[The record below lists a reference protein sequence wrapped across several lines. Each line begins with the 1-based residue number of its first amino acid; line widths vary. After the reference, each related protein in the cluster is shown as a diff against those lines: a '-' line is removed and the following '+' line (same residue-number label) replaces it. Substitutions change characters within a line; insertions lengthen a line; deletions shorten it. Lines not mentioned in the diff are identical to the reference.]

1 MYEKQEK
8 NTKPENGKIS
18 AELSSL
24 IDDVVVFATEEVQ
37 CKVITPLFFI
47 ACAMGRDDCMLY
59 NVVMSTISKEKCE
72 SMVGDVNEAISP
84 SIYTAVRPNTKPK
97 IGKELNALIGLS
109 EEERKKTGSDFAT
122 SNHVLL
128 ALLSNKGIDEQ
139 AYSIVSKYIKYDEF
153 LEGSKNMT
161 YVTKAVS
168 KAETDDD
175 AYSLLYSPEKMHRYV
190 SGFENSSKKYSG
202 VQYCKNLNGLACLG
216 KINKLVGREN
226 IISLIDKALAK
237 KDCNNAFLVGNSG
250 VGKTAIV
257 EGLSRMIVEG
267 TAPLSLLGKVIY
279 SLKTSE
285 VMSGSSLHGV
295 VEERMLKIMNSIKG
309 NGDSILFIDDA
320 HVLAEVQKNSDIG
333 VLTTLS
339 DAMQSNGISV
349 IMASTTDGYSKVM
362 NQMKDFKRKFQRID
376 VDPMSI
382 EESIQ
387 VIDGVKDS
395 YEKFH
400 DVIYNDEV
408 IKDAVNKSKRFIT
421 DIALPS
427 SAIGIIDAAGSLR
440 KLEFMKSPELS
451 SMVSELG
458 GLCMKRNRKRTGP
471 PDEKEEAETNNR
483 IGELRDSIGKY
494 VSERKISNEE
504 RMVSFDDINKAISDK
519 TGVPVEKIGTSERKA
534 LAGISEK
541 LKKVVVG
548 QDEAIDSICGA
559 IKRNKIGLY
568 RKNRPIYTAFLLGPT
583 GVGKTLTAKMLAK
596 EIFGDE
602 KYLVKF
608 DMSEYS
614 DKTSVNKLI
623 GAGAGYIGYDDGGLL
638 TEAVKNKK
646 YAVVLFDEIEKAD
659 DLIYNL
665 LLQVLDEATL
675 TDNMGNKVDFR
686 NTIVLLT
693 SNVGAR
699 KAQESRAIGFTSDTG
714 VVKREVMERE
724 LKRTFPPE
732 FINRVDDVIYYN
744 DLTEKD
750 IDRIIRDNLDSL
762 QDRVNGMGYTM
773 EYNDSL
779 VDFIYNKWT
788 DEHEYGARPILRIIE
803 KYVEG
808 GITDSIIENDYETHD
823 FKITADQDKVLIS

>member
-128 ALLSNKGIDEQ
+128 ALLSNNGIDEQ

-153 LEGSKNMT
+153 LEVSKSMT

-168 KAETDDD
+168 KAKTDDD

-250 VGKTAIV
+250 VGKTAII

-339 DAMQSNGISV
+339 DAMQGNGISV

-400 DVIYNDEV
+400 DVIYSDEV

-583 GVGKTLTAKMLAK
+583 GVGKTLTAKMLAR
-596 EIFGDE
+596 EIFGDG

-699 KAQESRAIGFTSDTG
+699 KANESKAIGFIPDVG
-714 VVKREVMERE
+714 GIKREVMEKE

-732 FINRVDDVIYYN
+732 FVNRVDDVIYYN
-744 DLTEKD
+744 DLSEGDIEK
-750 IDRIIRDNLDSL
+750 IIRINLESL
-762 QDRVNGMGYTM
+762 QKRVSEMGYSM
-773 EYNDSL
+773 EYDDPL

-803 KYVEG
+803 KCVEG
-808 GITDSIIENDYETHD
+808 AITDLIIEKDYESHH